1 MLYNVPS
8 HVCKYDPPLRD
19 LCFDL
24 ILSSGEGMLR
34 VTSSSVNC
42 NFDQKHIFSMLVR
55 VKKHHAA
62 I

>member
-8 HVCKYDPPLRD
+8 HVCKYDLPLRD
-19 LCFDL
+19 LCIDL
-24 ILSSGEGMLR
+24 ILSDGEGVLR

-42 NFDQKHIFSMLVR
+42 NFDQQHVFSMFIR